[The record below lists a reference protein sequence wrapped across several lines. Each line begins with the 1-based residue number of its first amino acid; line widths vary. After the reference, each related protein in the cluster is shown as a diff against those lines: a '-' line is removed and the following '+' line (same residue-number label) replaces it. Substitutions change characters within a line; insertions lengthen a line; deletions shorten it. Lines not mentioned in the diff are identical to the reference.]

1 MEHEET
7 KERRFVAKE
16 EYDSLLS
23 ISNVVIGAAIEVHKE
38 LGPGLLESVYED
50 CLRVELE
57 EKGLQV
63 KTQVDLPLIYKGKE
77 TGKYY
82 RIDMLVNDMFI
93 VELKAVEM
101 LKPLHEVQLLT
112 YMKLS
117 GVKMGLFINF
127 NVPKLREGI
136 KRKLNG
142 YLEYNGIKPVSEE

>member
-7 KERRFVAKE
+7 KERSFIPEE
-16 EYDSLLS
+16 EYKHLLS
-23 ISNVVIGAAIEVHKE
+23 LSNTIIGAAIEVHKE

-50 CLRVELE
+50 CLKVELE
-57 EKGLQV
+57 SRGL
-63 KTQVDLPLIYKGKE
+63 KAETQIDLPLIYKGQE

-82 RIDMLVNDMFI
+82 RIDMLVEDVFI
-93 VELKAVEM
+93 VELKAVEA

-117 GVKMGLFINF
+117 NVKMGLLVNF
-127 NVPKLREGI
+127 NVPKLRDGI

-142 YLEYNGIKPVSEE
+142 YLEYKGIKPIRE